1 MERGE
6 PGLKRSL
13 LARLQLQLP
22 ERLQSQSGGRKKEES
37 PFSHLP
43 PPHRYQR
50 MGQRHPQC
58 YLVSL
63 SARWLQGSAAG
74 SRGSPYAQN
83 RACPLLAVGEWV
95 CRLTETQGSVG
106 IFGGTAYNM
115 GTYLM
120 HVVAVTDGWY
130 EE

>member
-6 PGLKRSL
+6 PGLKSSL

-22 ERLQSQSGGRKKEES
+22 ERLQSQSGGTKKKES

-43 PPHRYQR
+43 PPHRYQG

-63 SARWLQGSAAG
+63 SARWLQGSAAESG
-74 SRGSPYAQN
+74 GSPYAQST
-83 RACPLLAVGEWV
+83 ACPLFAMGEWV
-95 CRLTETQGSVG
+95 CRLTEMQGSVG
-106 IFGGTAYNM
+106 IFGGTAYNTGM
-115 GTYLM
+115 YVM
-120 HVVAVTDGWY
+120 HLVAVTDG
-130 EE
+130 

>member
-1 MERGE
+1 MERRE
-6 PGLKRSL
+6 PGLKSSL

-22 ERLQSQSGGRKKEES
+22 DRLQSQSGGAKKEES

-43 PPHRYQR
+43 PPHRYQG

-63 SARWLQGSAAG
+63 SARWLQWSASG

-83 RACPLLAVGEWV
+83 RARPLFAMGEWV

-106 IFGGTAYNM
+106 IFGGTACNTGM
-115 GTYLM
+115 CLM
-120 HVVAVTDGWY
+120 HVVAVTDRWY